1 MIHQTIQLWEE
12 NEYEKESRAGFIPTL
27 TAYVQEGD
35 SLLGAVVIV
44 PGGGYGFISPAEG
57 ELVAEKFLQAGYH
70 AFILTYTVNA
80 LGDQKPVKLQA
91 LRDLAKAVI
100 MIRENA
106 DRWSIAKDRL
116 AVCGFSAGGH
126 LAASLAVH
134 WQQPF
139 LQELKR
145 EGEVSH
151 KPNAVILSYPV
162 ITTGERRHSGSVVNL
177 LGDKPTEE
185 MLEFMSLENHISD
198 STPPVFLWH
207 TADDARVAVENSLLF
222 AANLSARQRP
232 FELHIYP
239 QGRHGISTA
248 DEQWANRKHDSTS
261 PLLAPL
267 KHAVLEKLKNGVHND
282 RELGEVTS
290 WEDFYHKKENQ
301 MGKPVPDTHVATWM
315 GLCLEWLDRTLKEKK

>member
-1 MIHQTIQLWEE
+1 MIQQTIQLWDE

-27 TAYVQEGD
+27 TTYVQESD
-35 SLLGAVVIV
+35 SLRGAIVIA

-80 LGDQKPVKLQA
+80 LGDQEPVKLQA

-100 MIRENA
+100 VIRENA
-106 DRWSIAKDRL
+106 DRWSIEKESL

-134 WQQPF
+134 WQLPF
-139 LQELKR
+139 LQELQ
-145 EGEVSH
+145 GEKDVSC

-162 ITTGERRHSGSVVNL
+162 ITTGDRRHNGSVVNL
-177 LGDKPTEE
+177 LGAEQTEE
-185 MLEFMSLENHISD
+185 MLEMMSLENHISE

-222 AANLSARQRP
+222 AANLSAHQRP

-239 QGRHGISTA
+239 HGRHGISTA
-248 DEQWANRKHDSTS
+248 DEQWANRKLDSTS

-267 KHAVLEKLKNGVHND
+267 KHAVLQKLKDGVYHD
-282 RELGEVTS
+282 RELGEVMS

-301 MGKPVPDTHVATWM
+301 MGKPVPDSHVATWV